1 MMSDVTPS
9 ILSLN
14 ISPGGIPKTPVEIV
28 QVTTEG
34 FAGDSH
40 DHDKH
45 NGPFMAL
52 SLLDIEDYQDLQAEG
67 YDVFPGATGENITCQ
82 NLSIDE
88 LQIGDRLRFAGGV
101 EVELTK
107 KRKPCFVLDAIDPR
121 LKEVIVDRC
130 GCLAKVIIPGELRQG
145 ETIEVVGR
153 EFGVSS

>member
-1 MMSDVTPS
+1 MMSDVTPR

-28 QVTTEG
+28 RVTTEG
-34 FAGDSH
+34 LAGDGH

-82 NLSIDE
+82 NLSIDD

-130 GCLAKVIIPGELRQG
+130 GFLAKVIIEGDVRIG
-145 ETIEVVGR
+145 ETIEVV
-153 EFGVSS
+153 EKE

>member
-1 MMSDVTPS
+1 MMRKVTPR

-14 ISPGGIPKTPVEIV
+14 ISSGGIPKTPVDIAR
-28 QVTTEG
+28 VTSEG
-34 FAGDSH
+34 LAGDSH

-45 NGPFMAL
+45 NGPFVAL
-52 SLLDIEDYQDLQAEG
+52 SLLDIEDYEDLQAEG

-82 NLSIDE
+82 YLSIDD
-88 LQIGDRLRFAGGV
+88 LQIGDRLRFEGGV

-130 GCLAKVIIPGELRQG
+130 GFLAKVIIEGDVRAG
-145 ETIEVVGR
+145 ETIEVMEKV
-153 EFGVSS
+153 